1 MQIVISLLIAALA
14 AALGA
19 CLVLLRKRTPAAAQQ
34 DQANAAALAAARQDC
49 ARLETDIAVERER
62 AARVPALEEALA
74 AKTAEVVDVGAARAR
89 AERDLA
95 VATEARTRTE
105 ADAAALGT
113 RISSLEASLSASD
126 AERVALKVADS
137 EKAIQVSE
145 RDAAIQVLQQALAET
160 REALREMSERHAN
173 AATELATLR
182 ETLDQERLAADE
194 KLKLL
199 NDARETLANQFEV
212 LANGLMTKHGE
223 AFSKQNK
230 EQIEGL
236 LVPLRDRI
244 KDFEQGLQNANAES
258 LKERAAL
265 GAELKRLTAVS
276 ATMTAETANLTRALK
291 GKAQTQGAWG
301 EMVLAT
307 VLEKSGLRE
316 GEEYHTQRS
325 HQNDE
330 GRRLRPDVIVNL
342 PGGDHVVLDSKV
354 SLVAFEAHINAETEE
369 ERAVALRR
377 HVESVRTHIKKLGG
391 KEYQAISAGG
401 LDYVMMFIPIEGAW
415 AAAVNEDP
423 ELTLLAAECNVTIAT
438 PTTLMMAL
446 RTVHSVWRVERRN
459 ANAEAIAERAGKL
472 YAKFVGFLNDFAQV
486 GARLTQANDSYQGAM
501 NKLSGGSGN
510 LIWQIET
517 LKQMGAKTS
526 KAIPAALLRDEREGA
541 DREEDE
547 AGNRGEGEE
556 AA

>member
-1 MQIVISLLIAALA
+1 MEIVAYIVVAALA

-19 CLVLLRKRTPAAAQQ
+19 CIVLLRKRNQGSGSSAGEL
-34 DQANAAALAAARQDC
+34 DAARADS
-49 ARLETDIAVERER
+49 ARLETELAIERER
-62 AARVPALEEALA
+62 AGRLPGLEAVLRSSAEDLA
-74 AKTAEVVDVGAARAR
+74 QTQAAAGR

-95 VATEARTRTE
+95 VAQEARTRLESELT
-105 ADAAALGT
+105 ARAARAT
-113 RISSLEASLSASD
+113 ALEAQIGASET
-126 AERVALKVADS
+126 ERVALKVADS
-137 EKAIQVSE
+137 EKAVQVSE
-145 RDAAIQVLQQALAET
+145 RDATIHGLRALLAET
-160 REALREMSERHAN
+160 QQSLRDVTAGHSETT
-173 AATELATLR
+173 TELATLR
-182 ETLDQERLAADE
+182 ETLDQERRAADE
-194 KLKLL
+194 KLKLF
-199 NDARETLANQFEV
+199 NDAQDTLTNQFQV
-212 LANGLMTKHGE
+212 LANNLMTKHGE

-244 KDFEQGLQNANAES
+244 KDFEQGLQNAHAES
-258 LKERAAL
+258 LKDRAAL
-265 GAELKRLTAVS
+265 GAEIKRLTAVS
-276 ATMTAETANLTRALK
+276 ATMTAETTNLTRALK
-291 GKAQTQGAWG
+291 GKAHTQGAWG

-316 GEEYHTQRS
+316 GEEYHTQRT
-325 HQNDE
+325 HQDDE

-369 ERAVALRR
+369 ERTLALRR
-377 HVESVRTHIKKLGG
+377 HVESVRSHIKKLSG
-391 KEYQAISAGG
+391 KEYQAISGGG
-401 LDYVMMFIPIEGAW
+401 LDYVMMFIPVEGAW
-415 AAAVNEDP
+415 AAAVHEDP

-472 YAKFVGFLNDFAQV
+472 YAKFVGFLNDFAQI
-486 GARLTQANDSYQGAM
+486 GDRLTQASDSYQGAM
-501 NKLSGGSGN
+501 SKLRGGPGN

-517 LKQMGAKTS
+517 LKQMGAKTT
-526 KAIPAALLRDEREGA
+526 KAIPAPLLRDDGDEP
-541 DREEDE
+541 DREE
-547 AGNRGEGEE
+547 GEEE

>member
-1 MQIVISLLIAALA
+1 MQIVTYILIAALA

-19 CLVLLRKRTPAAAQQ
+19 CIVLLRKRTPGATPAQQ
-34 DQANAAALAAARQDC
+34 DPAMAEAVSAARQEC
-49 ARLETDIAVERER
+49 ARLETELAVERER
-62 AARVPALEEALA
+62 AGRVPALERTLATRETELAEAN
-74 AKTAEVVDVGAARAR
+74 TARGH

-95 VATEARTRTE
+95 VAVEARTRTE
-105 ADAAALGT
+105 VDMAALAARAALLVT
-113 RISSLEASLSASD
+113 QLSASD

-137 EKAIQVSE
+137 EKGVQVSE
-145 RDAAIQVLQQALAET
+145 RDAAIAATRKTLVKAEDD
-160 REALREMSERHAN
+160 LREMTARHAE

-182 ETLDQERLAADE
+182 ETLDQERRAADE

-199 NDARETLANQFEV
+199 SDAQDTLTNQFKV
-212 LANGLMTKHGE
+212 LANNMMTQHGE

-244 KDFEQGLQNANAES
+244 KDFEQGLQNAHAES
-258 LKERAAL
+258 LKDRAAL
-265 GAELKRLTAVS
+265 GSEIKRLTAVS
-276 ATMTAETANLTRALK
+276 ATMTAETTNLTRALK
-291 GKAQTQGAWG
+291 GKTQTQGAWG

-316 GEEYHTQRS
+316 GEEYHTQRT
-325 HQNDE
+325 HRDEE

-369 ERAVALRR
+369 ERALALRR
-377 HVESVRTHIKKLGG
+377 HVESVRAHIKKLSG

-423 ELTLLAAECNVTIAT
+423 ELTLLAAESNVTIAT

-472 YAKFVGFLNDFAQV
+472 YAKFVGFLHDFAQI
-486 GARLTQANDSYQGAM
+486 GDRLTQASDSYQGAM
-501 NKLSGGSGN
+501 SKLRGGSGN

-517 LKQMGAKTS
+517 LKQMGAKTT
-526 KAIPAALLRDEREGA
+526 KAIPTALLGEGS
-541 DREEDE
+541 DNGDE
-547 AGNRGEGEE
+547 AV
-556 AA
+556 A

>member
-1 MQIVISLLIAALA
+1 MQIVSYILIAALA

-19 CLVLLRKRTPAAAQQ
+19 CIVLLRKRMLVPAAVRDDPAI
-34 DQANAAALAAARQDC
+34 AEAVNAARQEC
-49 ARLETDIAVERER
+49 ARLETELAVERER
-62 AARVPALEEALA
+62 AGRVPALEQTLA
-74 AKTAEVVDVGAARAR
+74 ARETDLAEAGAARGR

-105 ADAAALGT
+105 TEIATLGE
-113 RISSLEASLSASD
+113 RVASLVMQLAASET
-126 AERVALKVADS
+126 ERVALKVADS
-137 EKAIQVSE
+137 EKAVQVNE
-145 RDAAIQVLQQALAET
+145 RDGAIAGLKQTLAKAED
-160 REALREMSERHAN
+160 ALRDMTASHRE

-182 ETLDQERLAADE
+182 EALDQERRAADD

-199 NDARETLANQFEV
+199 TDAQDTLTNQFQV
-212 LANGLMTKHGE
+212 LANNLMTQHGE

-236 LVPLRDRI
+236 LMPLRDRI
-244 KDFEQGLQNANAES
+244 KDFEQGLQNAHSES
-258 LKERAAL
+258 LKDRAAL
-265 GAELKRLTAVS
+265 GAEIKRLTAVS
-276 ATMTAETANLTRALK
+276 ATMTAETTNLTRALR
-291 GKAQTQGAWG
+291 GKTQTQGAWG

-316 GEEYHTQRS
+316 GEEYHTQRT
-325 HQNDE
+325 HRDDE

-354 SLVAFEAHINAETEE
+354 SLVAFEVHINAETEE
-369 ERAVALRR
+369 ERALALRR
-377 HVESVRTHIKKLGG
+377 HVESVRAHIKKLSG

-472 YAKFVGFLNDFAQV
+472 YAKFVGFLNDFAQI
-486 GARLTQANDSYQGAM
+486 GDRLTQASDSYQGALS
-501 NKLSGGSGN
+501 KLRGGPGN
-510 LIWQIET
+510 VIWQIEM
-517 LKQMGAKTS
+517 LKAMGAKTT
-526 KAIPAALLRDEREGA
+526 KAIPAALLGDRAEGS
-541 DREEDE
+541 E
-547 AGNRGEGEE
+547 ASENEE